1 MPPKRPYVP
10 KTKGC
15 HECSQRRIHCDRAEP
30 QCKKCT
36 QKGLKCSGLGI
47 RHRFNNGVAARGKW
61 VGKTMEKVYRE
72 KQEKLNGDAG
82 VTPRR
87 SPCAAQKPM
96 TESLQTAP
104 SDNTGLDPP
113 KEALNMF
120 TASGP
125 MFQSDNVKE
134 SMSEAADEGIFPSTD
149 IVLFQPVPDTISRE
163 QHHLLLHFS
172 QHIAIEMSAFDGV
185 HNGWRHLILPL
196 AHRDELVMSA
206 VLATAIAHQGL
217 EQLFKNRLH
226 NNLNTLW
233 HPRSSRMYARTIRGL
248 RERQELVHSDLSSK
262 HSILVTILVLLSAM
276 MVTACSDFPVIFRM
290 LESAV
295 DAMGGKQGL
304 GEGELP
310 EFIMRQVHK
319 MRVYA
324 APLLCEQTGME
335 IISSQRQTAQL
346 LDCLNYTTQQSPEQ
360 AMVLSSV
367 SDMVEQACD
376 IYLHHA
382 FIDPK
387 CASSPDTVEGM
398 DSIRRVQRFKECLEA
413 FPPGSPVNSVII
425 WATFV
430 AALDCQ
436 LEEHKVYF
444 EGALMQQFAR
454 NGFGNVLKGLEQ
466 VRQIWKRGAEERWTS
481 MLPHGKVFVM

>member
-1 MPPKRPYVP
+1 MPPKRRPYVP

-47 RHRFNNGVAARGKW
+47 RHRFNDGVAARGKW
-61 VGKTMEKVYRE
+61 VGKTMDKIYRE
-72 KQEKLNGDAG
+72 KQEKLNGDSGA
-82 VTPRR
+82 TPRR
-87 SPCAAQKPM
+87 SPCAAQKLM
-96 TESLQTAP
+96 MESLHTLP
-104 SDNTGLDPP
+104 GDRTRLDPS
-113 KEALNMF
+113 EGALVHS
-120 TASGP
+120 TASGVV
-125 MFQSDNVKE
+125 FQSYDAEE
-134 SMSEAADEGIFPSTD
+134 STIDEEGIVPSTD
-149 IVLFQPVPDTISRE
+149 IVLFQPFPDTISPE
-163 QHHLLLHFS
+163 QRNLLLHFS

-206 VLATAIAHQGL
+206 VLATAVAHQGL
-217 EQLFKNRLH
+217 GQLFKNKLQ
-226 NNLNTLW
+226 NNLDTLW
-233 HPRSSRMYARTIRGL
+233 QPQSSRLYAHAIRGL
-248 RERQELVHSDLSSK
+248 RERQELVHGNQLSK
-262 HSILVTILVLLSAM
+262 QSILVTILVLLSAV
-276 MVTACSDFPVIFRM
+276 MVTGCSDFPVIFRM

-295 DAMGGKQGL
+295 NAMGGRQGL

-310 EFIMRQVHK
+310 DFIMRQVNK

-360 AMVLSSV
+360 ALVLSSV

-387 CASSPDTVEGM
+387 CASSPDTVAGM
-398 DSIRRVQRFKECLEA
+398 NSIRRVQRFKECLEA

-436 LEEHKVYF
+436 LEEHKAYF

-466 VRQIWKRGAEERWTS
+466 VRQIWRRGAGERWTS